1 MSGLLRSRKR
11 YFRRTSSFV
20 LEFSSIGNGGVS
32 DSDKILSSSGLI
44 SIAPV
49 ARFSLTA
56 PERFSTVPTIATTN
70 SLLSFAAFSRSAL
83 SVLPSSKTTWI
94 SPERSRTSTKTSP
107 PLFLFFCT
115 HPMMVTF
122 SPMFASESSAH
133 RCVLFSPVIDS
144 AILISPPAFLFP
156 YKSITESL

>member
-1 MSGLLRSRKR
+1 MAEYHSIRELLEICECGNQKIWEVVMEQEAAESGLTEEQVFQKM
-11 YFRRTSSFV
+11 
-20 LEFSSIGNGGVS
+20 E
-32 DSDKILSSSGLI
+32 
-44 SIAPV
+44 P
-49 ARFSLTA
+49 
-56 PERFSTVPTIATTN
+56 
-70 SLLSFAAFSRSAL
+70 
-83 SVLPSSKTTWI
+83 
-94 SPERSRTSTKTSP
+94 STKTSP

-144 AILISPPAFLFP
+144 AILIYPPAFLFP